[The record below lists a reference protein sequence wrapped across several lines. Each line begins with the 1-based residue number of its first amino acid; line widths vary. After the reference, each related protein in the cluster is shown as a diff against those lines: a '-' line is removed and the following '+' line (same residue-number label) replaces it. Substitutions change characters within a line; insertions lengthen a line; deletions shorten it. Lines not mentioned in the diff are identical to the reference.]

1 MPAVNRER
9 AILVGL
15 ELKGRPVRRSSA
27 PVVDGDDFD
36 TSESLDELSVLA
48 ESAGAAV
55 VERFTQAREAPDA
68 ATLIGSGKV
77 EELRN
82 RSAAL
87 EAEVVIFD
95 RDLTPTQL
103 RNLDQALPARVI
115 DRTQLIL
122 DIFASRAQNP

>member
-1 MPAVNRER
+1 MAAANRER

-15 ELKGRPVRRSSA
+15 ELKGRPSSRRTPSNS
-27 PVVDGDDFD
+27 DGDDFD
-36 TSESLDELSVLA
+36 ASESLDELAVLA
-48 ESAGAAV
+48 ESAGAQV
-55 VERFTQAREAPDA
+55 LERCTQARESPEA

-82 RSAAL
+82 RAEAL
-87 EAEVVIFD
+87 EADLVIFD

-122 DIFASRAQNP
+122 DIFAARART